1 MRLVGLG
8 AGEYP
13 DTKVAQCAAAGVVLE
28 KAMAGIVWNGVQQ
41 KLVAFPTQRST
52 NNWLV
57 FKCILN
63 VFERYEVILN
73 ASDRLW
79 QVLVVRCC
87 KIL

>member
-41 KLVAFPTQRST
+41 KLVAFPTQQST
-52 NNWLV
+52 NN
-57 FKCILN
+57 
-63 VFERYEVILN
+63 
-73 ASDRLW
+73 
-79 QVLVVRCC
+79 
-87 KIL
+87 